1 MRIRASALAGACV
14 AAVAVGGCGGGDDGV
29 SKSDYVKKGNAIC
42 DNYDKQVAALAKESF
57 PNITQ
62 SNQRPTV
69 PAFQAFLGK
78 LLPLTE
84 AEIRNL
90 RALEKPKGDEQEIEA
105 ILAAADKGVAQ
116 ARRGATDPTVARRLM
131 GDVDPFADANRKA
144 KAYGL
149 KTCGS

>member
-1 MRIRASALAGACV
+1 MRIRASALAGACL
-14 AAVAVGGCGGGDDGV
+14 AAAVGGCGGDDGV

-42 DNYDKQVAALAKESF
+42 HNYDNQVAALAKRSF
-57 PNITQ
+57 PNIAQ

-84 AEIRNL
+84 DELRKL
-90 RALEKPKGDEQEIEA
+90 RALERPKGDEKEIEA
-105 ILAAADKGVAQ
+105 IWAAADRGVAQ
-116 ARRGATDPTVARRLM
+116 ARRGATDPAVARRLM
-131 GDVDPFADANRKA
+131 GQVDPFAEANRKA